1 MGLQHSVRA
10 AAVGSERIRTNH
22 HTGWPATPAVVCA
35 SGRGPK
41 RADEWLSHRDR
52 WHAALTGSR
61 NSSISYTSCRCDF
74 PNSAIPITPFLK
86 ARPALAFTTSSAVV
100 NDAGTVAAVVAV
112 VSCCSGRLLLPLL
125 LDALLCL
132 LHPLPVLQQQALALL
147 WRHPWFWLINR
158 GVRS

>member
-10 AAVGSERIRTNH
+10 AAVGSERIRMDH

-100 NDAGTVAAVVAV
+100 NDAGRVAAVVANCQLLQLPPAV
-112 VSCCSGRLLLPLL
+112 RCPPRLPPNRRPSSELKAITISDNCLSARGLLEAIS
-125 LDALLCL
+125 D
-132 LHPLPVLQQQALALL
+132 
-147 WRHPWFWLINR
+147 NR
-158 GVRS
+158 